1 MDLDLQAVGTAGG
14 RGERHGLNVAGV
26 AGGVAGVG
34 DDGQVRQVVQHWH
47 GVEVEGVAGAGLEG
61 ADAALAQDDVVVA
74 LAHDVLGG
82 HEQLIDRAGH
92 AALKQD
98 RSLGLAD
105 LFEQREVLGV
115 AGTDLHD
122 VDLLVQEDLHVAR
135 VHDLG
140 DDRHVEL
147 GRRLAQQ
154 VQTGGAHALVGVRGS
169 AGLIGTAAQHRGTG
183 GLHAAGDAD
192 EVLALDGARAGDDLE
207 LIAADLDA
215 VTAVDDGVLGVE
227 LTVGA
232 LERLGDAL
240 HALDDVHG
248 LEQERVDL
256 GRIAHQADDRL
267 VLAARDISLQTL
279 FLNPADDMAD
289 GLVAGALL

>member
-1 MDLDLQAVGTAGG
+1 M
-14 RGERHGLNVAGV
+14 
-26 AGGVAGVG
+26 
-34 DDGQVRQVVQHWH
+34 QHRH

-82 HEQLIDRAGH
+82 HEQLVDRAGH
-92 AALKQD
+92 AALEQD
-98 RSLGLAD
+98 RGLRLAD
-105 LFEQREVLGV
+105 LLEQGEVLGV
-115 AGTDLHD
+115 AGADLHD

-147 GRRLAQQ
+147 GGCLAQQ
-154 VQTGGAHALVGVRGS
+154 VQAGGTHTLVGVRGG
-169 AGLIGTAAQHRGTG
+169 AGLVGAAAQHRGAG
-183 GLHAAGDAD
+183 GLYAAGDAD
-192 EVLALDGARAGDDLE
+192 EVLALDGAGAGDDLE
-207 LIAADLDA
+207 LVAADLDA
-215 VTAVDDGVLGVE
+215 VAAVDDGVLGVE
-227 LTVGA
+227 LAVGA

-240 HALDDVHG
+240 YALDDVHG

-256 GRIAHQADDRL
+256 GRVAHQADDGL
-267 VLAARDISLQTL
+267 VLAARDVGLETL
-279 FLNPADDMAD
+279 LLNPADDVAD

>member
-34 DDGQVRQVVQHWH
+34 DDGQVRQVVQHRH

-154 VQTGGAHALVGVRGS
+154 VQAGGAHALVGVRGS
-169 AGLIGTAAQHRGTG
+169 AGLVGTAAQHRGTG

-215 VTAVDDGVLGVE
+215 VAAVDDGVLGVE
-227 LTVGA
+227 LAVGA

-267 VLAARDISLQTL
+267 VLAARDVGLQAL

>member
-14 RGERHGLNVAGV
+14 RGERHGLNVARV
-26 AGGVAGVG
+26 AGGVAGIG
-34 DDGQVRQVVQHWH
+34 DDGQVRQVVQHRH

-74 LAHDVLGG
+74 LAHDVLGS
-82 HEQLIDRAGH
+82 HEQLVDRAGH
-92 AALKQD
+92 AALKQNWGL
-98 RSLGLAD
+98 RLAD
-105 LFEQREVLGV
+105 LLEQGEVLSV
-115 AGTDLHD
+115 ASADLHD
-122 VDLLVQEDLHVAR
+122 VDLLIKEDLYVAR

-147 GRRLAQQ
+147 GRCLAQQ
-154 VQTGGAHALVGVRGS
+154 VEAGGAHALVGVRGG
-169 AGLIGTAAQHRGTG
+169 AGLVGAAAQHRGAG

-192 EVLALDGARAGDDLE
+192 EVLALDGAGSGDDLE
-207 LIAADLDA
+207 LVAADLDA
-215 VTAVDDGVLGVE
+215 VAAVDDGVLGVE
-227 LTVGA
+227 LAVGA

-256 GRIAHQADDRL
+256 SCVAHEADDGL
-267 VLAARDISLQTL
+267 VLAARDVGLETL
-279 FLNPADDMAD
+279 LLNPADDVAD

>member
-34 DDGQVRQVVQHWH
+34 DDGQVRQVVQHRH
-47 GVEVEGVAGAGLEG
+47 GVEVEGIAGAGLEG

-92 AALKQD
+92 TALEQD

-105 LFEQREVLGV
+105 LLEQGEVLGV
-115 AGTDLHD
+115 AGADLHD
-122 VDLLVQEDLHVAR
+122 VDLLVKEDLHVAWI
-135 VHDLG
+135 HDLG

-154 VQTGGAHALVGVRGS
+154 VEAGGAHALVGVGGG
-169 AGLIGTAAQHRGTG
+169 AGLVGTAAQHRGTG

-207 LIAADLDA
+207 LVA
-215 VTAVDDGVLGVE
+215 
-227 LTVGA
+227 
-232 LERLGDAL
+232 GDAL
-240 HALDDVHG
+240 HALDDIHG

-267 VLAARDISLQTL
+267 VLAARDIGLQTL
-279 FLNPADDMAD
+279 FLNPADDMAY

>member
-1 MDLDLQAVGTAGG
+1 M
-14 RGERHGLNVAGV
+14 
-26 AGGVAGVG
+26 
-34 DDGQVRQVVQHWH
+34 VQHRH

-61 ADAALAQDDVVVA
+61 ADAALAQDNVVVA

-82 HEQLIDRAGH
+82 HEQLVDRAGH
-92 AALKQD
+92 AALEQN
-98 RSLGLAD
+98 RGLGLAD
-105 LFEQREVLGV
+105 LLEQGEVLGV
-115 AGTDLHD
+115 AGADLHD
-122 VDLLVQEDLHVAR
+122 VNLLVKEDLHVAW

-147 GRRLAQQ
+147 GGCLAQQ
-154 VQTGGAHALVGVRGS
+154 VQAGGTHALVGVRGG
-169 AGLIGTAAQHRGTG
+169 AGLVGTAAQHRGAG

-192 EVLALDGARAGDDLE
+192 EVLALDGAGAGDDLE
-207 LIAADLDA
+207 LVTADFDA
-215 VTAVDDGVLGVE
+215 VAAVDDGVLGVE
-227 LTVGA
+227 LAVGT

-256 GRIAHQADDRL
+256 GRVAHQADDGL
-267 VLAARDISLQTL
+267 ILAARDIGLQAL